1 MYSFIDEGVENLYL
15 GNAFFLVSIY
25 MKSVKRVSK
34 SNRITRK
41 YKGGSPQAAKKLFE
55 EFDKPAS
62 KFSLDEALKQIS
74 KLNEKS
80 INKEDKHGSTL
91 LHQAIHGGENMDVI
105 VKLLVE
111 KKADINKKDSRGRT
125 ALYSAIEFGNVY
137 AVKLL
142 LENGAKTDVEDK
154 AGYTPL
160 EWAETKPKHTP
171 YPEIIRI
178 IKEHNK

>member
-1 MYSFIDEGVENLYL
+1 
-15 GNAFFLVSIY
+15 
-25 MKSVKRVSK
+25 MKSVKRASK
-34 SNRITRK
+34 SNRTTRK
-41 YKGGSPQAAKKLFE
+41 YKGGSPQAANKLFA
-55 EFDKPAS
+55 EFDKKAS
-62 KFSLDEALKQIS
+62 EFSLDEALKQIS

-80 INKEDKHGSTL
+80 INKEDKRGSTL
-91 LHQAIHGGENMDVI
+91 LHQAIRCGEQKEVI

-111 KKADINKKDSRGRT
+111 KGADMNKKDSRGRT
-125 ALYSAIEFGNVY
+125 ALYAAIEFGNVY

-154 AGYTPL
+154 SGLTPL
-160 EWAETKPKHTP
+160 EWAETKPKQTP